1 MMRIELYI
9 MNKTVSF
16 LLFHV
21 KVIMTVDFDFLV
33 AFCVPVAHTLFCITN
48 DNRMAIEYG
57 INNKKMKE

>member
-1 MMRIELYI
+1 MR
-9 MNKTVSF
+9 
-16 LLFHV
+16 LLCEDSV
-21 KVIMTVDFDFLV
+21 FLV